1 MKKTVFIM
9 ALLMC
14 LSQFAACG
22 DKNEGGDKGNSGI
35 SKDTEVSVNL
45 SSQVDEFIDL
55 VKDGEYLKA
64 VEYYE
69 GKLYGN
75 YQYESEASDG
85 IEALLKNLNRE
96 ILNGQ
101 KSESDSKKITG
112 AVDNVLSK
120 TNINIADYDVL
131 KANINGS
138 IASKAAFLAGKELE
152 GLEKYVDAIEEYAA
166 VIESDSDYAEAQNA
180 IDRCVQ
186 TAKKDV
192 LATAKA
198 FVDEGKYVEAITELE
213 ELNSKLPDKDSE
225 LESKMNVYKKAY
237 ASDTIE
243 KAEEAFVTP
252 ATDYRAAL
260 DIINAALQYLPDDED
275 LGKKKTYYQSFAPV
289 NLYDMEVLKGKADT
303 KTTDEDIYG
312 NEYVKCFWAGYSS
325 MIWNETDITY
335 NLNNAYNTF
344 EAIVY
349 CRSNKNEAQNMTVEI
364 YADGKVV
371 YQDLKIPDNSTVAFA
386 IDLDVTSVNDL
397 RIVLGRSDGAIGA
410 GIGMTDMIIQRTK
423 K

>member
-1 MKKTVFIM
+1 MKKTAFIM

-45 SSQVDEFIDL
+45 STQVDEFIDL

-85 IEALLKNLNRE
+85 MEALLKNLNRE

-112 AVDNVLSK
+112 AVENVLSK

-260 DIINAALQYLPDDED
+260 DIINAALQHLPDDEN
-275 LGKKKTYYQSFAPV
+275 LNEKKAYYQSFFPV
-289 NLYDMEVLKGKADT
+289 NVYDMEKVKGSAIT
-303 KTTDEDIYG
+303 KSNDEDIYG
-312 NEYVKCFWAGYSS
+312 NEYTKCFR
-325 MIWNETDITY
+325 NNCDLTY
-335 NLNNAYNTF
+335 HLDESYNTF
-344 EAIVY
+344 EATIYVL
-349 CRSNKNEAQNMTVEI
+349 SKKNYSLDMTAEI
-364 YADGKVV
+364 YADGKLI
-371 YQDLKIPDNSTVAFA
+371 YQNLKISDNSTQPFK
-386 IDLDVTSVNDL
+386 IELDVTGVEEL
-397 RIVLGRSDGAIGA
+397 RIVLDEGDNIAA
-410 GIGMTDMIIQRTK
+410 NHFGITDMIIQRTK